1 MNEFFNNFNLLA
13 YLIKKFK
20 ILAVVAV
27 LTVIA
32 SAILT
37 GPSFLKPMYKS
48 TALIYPANLVGFS
61 EESLTEQMLQIINS
75 KDIKDSVIQKF
86 DLGNRYEIDKE
97 SEIYQSSLLGLYNKN
112 ISVKKAKF
120 ESLEISVLD
129 QHPDIAKLIA
139 DAILDEYN
147 KKVRH
152 MHLLKYHEAFIL
164 AEKQLNE
171 KRNYLDSLKVRYNAL
186 AKDYA
191 LFDFDK
197 QVYEIVRGELG
208 TIDGN
213 GAVLNRADIQKM
225 KELMKQKGPEL
236 LEITTLYR
244 NELFA
249 FANFKTDVY
258 DKAKYNIE
266 RTNLTYYHIITP
278 AFAADK
284 KSYPTRWLIV
294 LVSAASIALFT
305 LLIIAIFDNYGRF
318 KELILSQLGQKE

>member
-75 KDIKDSVIQKF
+75 KDIKDSVIAKF

>member
-13 YLIKKFK
+13 YLIRKFK
-20 ILAVVAV
+20 VLAAVTV

-32 SAILT
+32 TVILT

-75 KDIKDSVIQKF
+75 KDIKDSVIAKF

-129 QHPDIAKLIA
+129 QHPDTAKLIA